1 MQNPHSVRGL
11 MRERGVAESIELEE
25 GDTISGKVHCHRRKD
40 NSRHLDILLEYALTR
55 KGSQQSGEVKFQ
67 NYSLC

>member
-1 MQNPHSVRGL
+1 M
-11 MRERGVAESIELEE
+11 RGVAESIELEE